1 MKLHHSKSK
10 FIVFNSSRT
19 HDFIPEFKSEDTTI
33 ETVESLKLLGITIIN
48 DLTWDKNSH
57 MIVKKAYSWLWMLR
71 GLKGPGDNANDLNDI
86 YIKQIRNYK
95 IWGSRLESQP
105 YVAVLKEN

>member
-33 ETVESLKLLGITIIN
+33 ETVESLKLLGITLSN
-48 DLTWDKNSH
+48 DLTWNKNTH
-57 MIVKKAYSWLWMLR
+57 MIVKKAYSRLLMLR
-71 GLKGPGDNANDLNDI
+71 RFKGLGANANNLKDI
-86 YIKQIRNYK
+86 YI
-95 IWGSRLESQP
+95 
-105 YVAVLKEN
+105 